1 MPFRKTQKPRRTTRT
16 TGAPK
21 RELMISSRRRRA
33 PRTRQARFNAS
44 KRRYAANRAIS
55 SALSRYG
62 ETKLL
67 AINPINPGAANG
79 TPSNVVGDG
88 SNARAYA
95 WRGVLQLVPSGWDSG
110 LVNLGGMQPEQGLGS
125 NQHIGN
131 YVYFKKTSINL
142 QLDMVYNSNASRQ
155 LQFRM
160 IVVKSRQLAV
170 PAGTTQLPQNTLF
183 INQLG
188 AAQGFATTG
197 DNAMN
202 TFEVMNNPI
211 NKRDW
216 YCLRDTKFFMNNP
229 ASMDQGK
236 YPSRKNFRITLPHY
250 NKTKVGING
259 GIDDYDA
266 KYLIYIF
273 ATVPGAL
280 TNSVI
285 PDDFRVAARG
295 TTSFTDN

>member
-1 MPFRKTQKPRRTTRT
+1 MPYRKKPQRKDRKPKTLSGRFRQLTTRVVRRK
-16 TGAPK
+16 PK
-21 RELMISSRRRRA
+21 
-33 PRTRQARFNAS
+33 QARFNVS
-44 KRRYAANRAIS
+44 KRTYNSNRRIARAMS
-55 SALSRYG
+55 KYG

-67 AINPINPGAANG
+67 SLTDVNPGAQNG
-79 TPSNVVGDG
+79 TPDNVLGAGANPRV
-88 SNARAYA
+88 YA
-95 WRGVLQLVPSGWDSG
+95 WRGVLQLVPTGWDTG
-110 LVNLGGMQPEQGLGS
+110 LVNLAGMQPVQGLGA

-131 YVYFKKTSINL
+131 YVYFKKTTVNL
-142 QLDMVYNSNASRQ
+142 QIDMVYNTTATRQ

-160 IVVKSRQLAV
+160 VVLKSRQLAV
-170 PAGTTQLPQNTLF
+170 PAGTTQPPQTTMF
-183 INQLG
+183 IDQLG
-188 AAQGFATTG
+188 TAQGYSSTG
-197 DNAMN
+197 DLAMT

-216 YCLRDTKFFMNNP
+216 YCLRDHKFFMNNP

-250 NKTKVGING
+250 NKTKVGVNG

-266 KYLIYIF
+266 KYLIYVF

-280 TNSVI
+280 TDAQL
-285 PDDFRVAARG
+285 PDDFRVALRG